1 MTRLL
6 PLFLLAAGVVFTAVP
21 IKAQNAAGKVVYVYP
36 MSGGLD
42 QHLANWL
49 TREHAMQVTT
59 DPKLADF
66 VLTDKLGETLNMRL
80 VELHPTPEE
89 EAADAQKPIY
99 RAGAPRG
106 TLFLVDAKTRGV
118 VWSEYGK
125 PTYGNSGKLSM
136 EAKRLVKSLLASFGK
151 K

>member
-6 PLFLLAAGVVFTAVP
+6 PLFLLAAGVVLTASP
-21 IKAQNAAGKVVYVYP
+21 MESQSAAGRVVYVYP

-66 VLTDKLGETLNMRL
+66 VLTDKLGETLNTKL
-80 VELHPTPEE
+80 VGLHPTPEE
-89 EAADAQKPIY
+89 EDADEQKPIY
-99 RAGAPRG
+99 RAGAARG
-106 TLFLVDAKTRGV
+106 TVFLVDAKTRGV
-118 VWSEYGK
+118 VWSDFQK
-125 PTYGNSGKLSM
+125 PTPWWRPSPQGPGMPFPS
-136 EAKRLVKSLLASFGK
+136 R
-151 K
+151 